1 MKTITLN
8 LVSGGMVDVDIDAIQ
23 RVQAETKG
31 STVVVQ
37 TEGEPPQSYH
47 VYESISR
54 LRSLMK

>member
-8 LVSGGMVDVDIDAIQ
+8 LITGGTVDVDIDAIQ
-23 RVQAETKG
+23 HVQAEAKG

-37 TEGEPPQSYH
+37 NEGEKLQSYH
-47 VYESISR
+47 VYETISR

>member
-8 LVSGGMVDVDIDAIQ
+8 LITGGTVDVDIDAIQ
-23 RVQAETKG
+23 HVQAETKG

-37 TEGEPPQSYH
+37 HAGEPPQSYH

>member
-8 LVSGGMVDVDIDAIQ
+8 LITGGMVDVDVDAIQ
-23 RVQAETKG
+23 HVQAEAKG

-37 TEGEPPQSYH
+37 NDDEPPQSYH

>member
-8 LVSGGMVDVDIDAIQ
+8 LVTGGMVDVDVAAIQ
-23 RVQAETKG
+23 HVQAEAKG

-37 TEGEPPQSYH
+37 NDGEPPQSYH

>member
-8 LVSGGMVDVDIDAIQ
+8 LITGGMVDVAAIQ
-23 RVQAETKG
+23 HVQAEAKG

-37 TEGEPPQSYH
+37 NDGEPPQSYH

>member
-8 LVSGGMVDVDIDAIQ
+8 LVTGGVVDVDIDAIQ
-23 RVQAETKG
+23 HVQAEAKG

-37 TEGEPPQSYH
+37 RDGEPPQAYH

>member
-8 LVSGGMVDVDIDAIQ
+8 LITGGMVDVDVDAIQ
-23 RVQAETKG
+23 HVQAEDKG

-37 TEGEPPQSYH
+37 NDGEPPQSYH

>member
-23 RVQAETKG
+23 HVQAETKG
-31 STVVVQ
+31 SIVVVQ
-37 TEGEPPQSYH
+37 NEGEPPQSYH

>member
-1 MKTITLN
+1 MKTLTLN
-8 LVSGGMVDVDIDAIQ
+8 LISGGTVDVEADAI
-23 RVQAETKG
+23 RHLQAEAKG

-37 TEGEPPQSYH
+37 NEGEPPQSYH

>member
-8 LVSGGMVDVDIDAIQ
+8 LITGGVVDVDADAIQ
-23 RVQAETKG
+23 HVQAEATG

-37 TEGEPPQSYH
+37 NDGEPPQSYH

>member
-8 LVSGGMVDVDIDAIQ
+8 LITGGTVEVEVDDIKH
-23 RVQAETKG
+23 VQAEAKG

-37 TEGEPPQSYH
+37 NDGEPPQSYH

>member
-8 LVSGGMVDVDIDAIQ
+8 LVSGWVVGVDIDAIQ
-23 RVQAETKG
+23 HVQAEAKG

-37 TEGEPPQSYH
+37 NEGEPPQAYH

>member
-23 RVQAETKG
+23 HVQAEAKG

-37 TEGEPPQSYH
+37 RDGEPPQPYH